1 MLLYHPEYCYCS
13 IAATLILLVMYFMK
27 RNYSMRSNI
36 IFFIML
42 LTNLITSI
50 FDVFTIYTISFPD
63 RYPLWL
69 CYAANEIY
77 LFIFNFMSVLF
88 MLYIDS
94 KTKIGSIRTLIR
106 IIAAAILIYDAAV
119 IFTTHFTHQIIY
131 FDNALVYQHGP
142 LMVSLYVTAFIPVAI
157 ADAIFTVKR
166 KMFNVY
172 QVLSINIFAM
182 GVLVAVIFQ
191 VLNPSQLICD
201 FVCAMVL
208 FFVYTAF
215 ENQAYYL
222 HGDTLCYNRRAFIKT
237 IDTFRYKKGNYL
249 LAIIKIGEF
258 ENIKQSLGRLGVDD
272 LAEKI
277 SERICRVFG
286 KSAYCVDI
294 NCFAIIKPHNTNINV
309 LRTQIAECFKT
320 PYLMEIDD
328 DEVSVSVDPIISFVR
343 AKGSGIEGFEM
354 TELVSM
360 APDRATEHL
369 LNAQDADEM
378 IKPIRREKE
387 VLRLIDNAIK
397 NNGFKVYY
405 QPILDIKSGN
415 FTCSEALIRLV
426 DERAGFVGPEEF
438 IPIAEKHG
446 RIHEIGDYV
455 FRDVCR
461 FIKEHNILSRGVHYV
476 EINLS
481 PKQCNRL
488 ELANQLISVA
498 TEYGVDFRQINLE
511 ITETA
516 ELESG
521 LDHMNS
527 LITNLHQ
534 KGITFSLDDFGS
546 GFAAIDYLIK
556 LPVDI
561 VKIDKG
567 ILWQA
572 MDDEPSMTVLKNTIR
587 MIKEVGKKIVVEGIE
602 TTEMADLLIENGCDY
617 LQGYLY
623 SKPLPES
630 EYLKFLSNEI

>member
-1 MLLYHPEYCYCS
+1 MLLYRPEYCYCS
-13 IAATLILLVMYFMK
+13 TAATILLLVMFFMK
-27 RNYSMRSNI
+27 RNYNMRSNI
-36 IFFIML
+36 IFFLML
-42 LTNLITSI
+42 LNNLLTSI
-50 FDVFTIYTISFPD
+50 LDVFTFYTISFPE

-69 CYAANEIY
+69 CYFSNEIY
-77 LFIFNFMSVLF
+77 MFVFNAMAVLF
-88 MLYIDS
+88 LLYIDS
-94 KTKIGSIRTLIR
+94 KTKIGSIRKL
-106 IIAAAILIYDAAV
+106 IAAISALILLYDAAV
-119 IFTTHFTHQIIY
+119 IFTTHLTHQIIF
-131 FDNALVYQHGP
+131 FDEAKQYTHGP
-142 LMVSLYVTAFIPVAI
+142 LMISLYVTAFIPVAI
-157 ADAIFTVKR
+157 ANAIFVMKR

-172 QVLSINIFAM
+172 QVLSVNIFTL

-191 VLNPSQLICD
+191 VAHPSLVISD

-237 IDTFRYKKGNYL
+237 IDTFRYKKEKYL
-249 LAIIKIGEF
+249 LAIIKLGEF
-258 ENIKQSLGRLGVDD
+258 ENIKQSLGRLGIDD

-277 SERICRVFG
+277 AERICREFG

-294 NCFAIIKPHNTNINV
+294 NCFAILKPVSTNINT
-309 LRTQIAECFKT
+309 LRNEIRKCFEAVFM
-320 PYLMEIDD
+320 MEVDD
-328 DEVSVSVDPIISFVR
+328 DEIAVSVEPIISFVR
-343 AKGSGIEGFEM
+343 TNGANIEGFEM
-354 TELVSM
+354 TELASL
-360 APDRATEHL
+360 AADRASDHL

-405 QPILDIKSGN
+405 QPILDIRTGS

-426 DERAGFVGPEEF
+426 DEHAGFVGPEEF
-438 IPIAEKHG
+438 IPVAEKHG

-461 FIKEHNILSRGVHYV
+461 FIKEHDILSRGVHYV

-498 TEYGVDFRQINLE
+498 MEYGVDFRQINLE

-521 LDHMNS
+521 LDNMNS
-527 LITNLHQ
+527 LITNLHS
-534 KGITFSLDDFGS
+534 KGMTFSLDDFGS

-602 TTEMADLLIENGCDY
+602 TAEMADLLIENGCDY

-623 SKPLPES
+623 SKPLPEAD
-630 EYLKFLSNEI
+630 YLRFLAKEL